1 MRNETDRDTIE
12 QATVLY
18 LTEKTAATIYG
29 SWRDINRVSD
39 AAYKVADACERAY
52 QDSGAYEDKKQ
63 SLRWCVTA
71 EQWHYKN
78 NIDYSHRSAY
88 RARESIQSLR
98 AQERRTRHHH
108 RRTNQPHSVR
118 AHRNRSHSDH
128 HRQHHF
134 RPHDTLTL
142 SPPRQTRKHVI
153 G

>member
-63 SLRWCVTA
+63 SLRWRVTA

-88 RARESIQSLR
+88 RARVKAYNR
-98 AQERRTRHHH
+98 F
-108 RRTNQPHSVR
+108 VR
-118 AHRNRSHSDH
+118 KNGELGIIIAGPTSHILCALTVIAVTAITIANTIFAHMTH
-128 HRQHHF
+128 
-134 RPHDTLTL
+134 
-142 SPPRQTRKHVI
+142 
-153 G
+153 